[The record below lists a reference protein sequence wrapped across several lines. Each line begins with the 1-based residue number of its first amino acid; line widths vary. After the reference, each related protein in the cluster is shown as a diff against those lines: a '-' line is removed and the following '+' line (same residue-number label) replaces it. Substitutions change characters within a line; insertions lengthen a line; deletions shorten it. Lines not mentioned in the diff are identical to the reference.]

1 MKSSSKSLTFT
12 QLLTSV
18 KESKLFWVVSFSI
31 LTAISAQISIPI
43 KPVPF
48 TLQTMIV
55 LLAGAFLG
63 AKNGAYSQVL
73 YIFLGAIGLPVF
85 AQTADGTMGFA
96 RLIGPTGGYLLAFP
110 IAAYLVGLL
119 TEKNQKYFTVIIS
132 MFVAEL
138 VVIAFGTLYLYAA
151 YLHNFVDAV
160 KAGAAIFTVWMVVKV
175 FAAATIYFAVAK
187 KQSRLPNSNL
197 YRDF

>member
-1 MKSSSKSLTFT
+1 MKTTSRSLTLT
-12 QLLTSV
+12 QLISSV
-18 KESKLFWVVSFSI
+18 KESTIFWVLSFSI

-48 TLQTMIV
+48 TLQTVIV

-63 AKNGAYSQVL
+63 AKNGAYSQL
-73 YIFLGAIGLPVF
+73 IYIFLGAIGLPIF

-110 IAAYLVGLL
+110 VAAYLAGLL
-119 TEKNQKYFTVIIS
+119 TEKNQKYLTVIIS
-132 MFVAEL
+132 MFAAEL

-175 FAAATIYFAVAK
+175 FAAATIYFAVSK
-187 KQSRLPNSNL
+187 KQPKLP
-197 YRDF
+197 

>member
-1 MKSSSKSLTFT
+1 MKSSTKALRFT
-12 QLLTSV
+12 RLFSSI
-18 KESKLFWVVSFSI
+18 KESTIFWVLSFSI

-55 LLAGAFLG
+55 LLAGALLG
-63 AKNGAYSQVL
+63 AKNGAYSQL
-73 YIFLGAIGLPVF
+73 IYIFLGAIGLPVF
-85 AQTADGTMGFA
+85 AQTADGTVGLA

-110 IAAYLVGLL
+110 IAAYIVGYL
-119 TEKNQKYFTVIIS
+119 TEKNQKYLTVIIA
-132 MFVAEL
+132 MFFAEL

-151 YLHNFVDAV
+151 YLHNFADAV

-175 FAAATIYFAVAK
+175 FAAATIYFGVAK
-187 KQSRLPNSNL
+187 KQSKLP
-197 YRDF
+197 R

>member
-1 MKSSSKSLTFT
+1 MKTSTKSLTIT
-12 QLLTSV
+12 QLLSSV
-18 KESKLFWVVSFSI
+18 KESELFWVVSFSI

-48 TLQTMIV
+48 TLQTMVV

-96 RLIGPTGGYLLAFP
+96 RLISTTGGYLLAFP
-110 IAAYLVGLL
+110 VAAYLVGLM
-119 TEKNQKYFTVIIS
+119 TERNQKYLTVTIS

-138 VVIAFGTLYLYAA
+138 VVILFGTLYLYAA
-151 YLHNFVDAV
+151 YLHNFVDAI

-175 FAAATIYFAVAK
+175 FAAATIYFAFAK
-187 KQSRLPNSNL
+187 KQPRLP
-197 YRDF
+197 

>member
-1 MKSSSKSLTFT
+1 MKTSVKSLTFT
-12 QLLTSV
+12 QLIISV
-18 KESKLFWVVSFSI
+18 KESTVFWVVSFSI

-63 AKNGAYSQVL
+63 AKNGAYSQL
-73 YIFLGAIGLPVF
+73 IYIFLGAIGLPVF

-119 TEKNQKYFTVIIS
+119 TEKNQKYLTVIIS

-138 VVIAFGTLYLYAA
+138 VVILFGTLYLYAA
-151 YLHNFVDAV
+151 YLHNFVDAI

-187 KQSRLPNSNL
+187 KQPRLP
-197 YRDF
+197 

>member
-1 MKSSSKSLTFT
+1 MKTSTKKLTISHLLSSI
-12 QLLTSV
+12 
-18 KESKLFWVVSFSI
+18 KESELFWVISFSI

-73 YIFLGAIGLPVF
+73 YIFLGVIGLPVF

-110 IAAYLVGLL
+110 VAAYLVGLL
-119 TEKNQKYFTVIIS
+119 TEKNQKYLSVIIS

-138 VVIAFGTLYLYAA
+138 VVILVGTSYLYAA
-151 YLHNFVDAV
+151 YLHNFIDAI

-175 FAAATIYFAVAK
+175 FAAATIYFAIAK
-187 KQSRLPNSNL
+187 KQPRLP
-197 YRDF
+197 

>member
-1 MKSSSKSLTFT
+1 MKTSSKSFT
-12 QLLTSV
+12 LSQLLSSV
-18 KESKLFWVVSFSI
+18 KESELFWVVSFSI

-48 TLQTMIV
+48 TLQTMMV

-85 AQTADGTMGFA
+85 AQTADGTIGFA

-110 IAAYLVGLL
+110 IAAYLVGYL
-119 TEKNQKYFTVIIS
+119 TAKSQKYSMVVIS

-138 VVIAFGTLYLYAA
+138 VVILFGTLYLYAA
-151 YLHNFVDAV
+151 YLHTFVDAI
-160 KAGAAIFTVWMVVKV
+160 KAGAAIFTVWMAVKV
-175 FAAATIYFAVAK
+175 FAAATIYFAISK
-187 KQSRLPNSNL
+187 KQSRLP
-197 YRDF
+197 

>member
-1 MKSSSKSLTFT
+1 MKTSSKSLTLS
-12 QLLTSV
+12 QLLSSV
-18 KESKLFWVVSFSI
+18 KESELFWVISFSI

-48 TLQTMIV
+48 TLQTMVV

-63 AKNGAYSQVL
+63 SKNGAYSQVL

-110 IAAYLVGLL
+110 VAAYLVGLI
-119 TEKNQKYFTVIIS
+119 TEKNQKYLTVIIS

-138 VVIAFGTLYLYAA
+138 VVILFGTLYLYAA
-151 YLHNFVDAV
+151 YLHNFVDAF

-175 FAAATIYFAVAK
+175 FAAATIYFAISK
-187 KQSRLPNSNL
+187 KQPRLP
-197 YRDF
+197 

>member
-1 MKSSSKSLTFT
+1 MKTTSRSLTLT
-12 QLLTSV
+12 QLISSV
-18 KESKLFWVVSFSI
+18 KESTIFWVLSFSI

-48 TLQTMIV
+48 TLQTVIV

-63 AKNGAYSQVL
+63 AKNGAYSQL
-73 YIFLGAIGLPVF
+73 IYIFLGAIGLPIF

-110 IAAYLVGLL
+110 VAAYLVGLL
-119 TEKNQKYFTVIIS
+119 TEKNQKYLTVIIS
-132 MFVAEL
+132 MFAAEL
-138 VVIAFGTLYLYAA
+138 IVIAFGTLYLYAA

-175 FAAATIYFAVAK
+175 FAAATIYFAVSK
-187 KQSRLPNSNL
+187 KQPKLP
-197 YRDF
+197 

>member
-1 MKSSSKSLTFT
+1 MNTTTKKVTFSRLLSSI
-12 QLLTSV
+12 
-18 KESKLFWVVSFSI
+18 KESEVFWVISFSI
-31 LTAISAQISIPI
+31 LTAVSAQISIPI

-85 AQTADGTMGFA
+85 AQTADGTMGLA
-96 RLIGPTGGYLLAFP
+96 RLIGPTGGYILAFP
-110 IAAYLVGLL
+110 VAAYLVGLL
-119 TEKNQKYFTVIIS
+119 TEKNQKYLSVIIS
-132 MFVAEL
+132 MFIAEL

-160 KAGAAIFTVWMVVKV
+160 KAGAAIFTVWMVIKV
-175 FAAATIYFAVAK
+175 FAAATIYFAFTN
-187 KQSRLPNSNL
+187 KQPRLP
-197 YRDF
+197 

>member
-1 MKSSSKSLTFT
+1 MKTTSRSLTLT
-12 QLLTSV
+12 QLISSV
-18 KESKLFWVVSFSI
+18 KESTIFWVLSFSI

-48 TLQTMIV
+48 TLQTVIV

-63 AKNGAYSQVL
+63 AKNGAYSQL
-73 YIFLGAIGLPVF
+73 IYIFLGAIGLPIF

-110 IAAYLVGLL
+110 VAAYLVGLL
-119 TEKNQKYFTVIIS
+119 TEKNKKYLTVIIS
-132 MFVAEL
+132 MFAAEL

-151 YLHNFVDAV
+151 YLHNFVDAIKV
-160 KAGAAIFTVWMVVKV
+160 GAAIFTVWMVVKV
-175 FAAATIYFAVAK
+175 FAAATIYFALSK
-187 KQSRLPNSNL
+187 KQPKLP
-197 YRDF
+197 

>member
-1 MKSSSKSLTFT
+1 MKTSSKNLTLT
-12 QLLTSV
+12 QLLSSV
-18 KESKLFWVVSFSI
+18 RESEIFWVISFSI

-55 LLAGAFLG
+55 LLAGALLG
-63 AKNGAYSQVL
+63 AKNGAYSQIL

-110 IAAYLVGLL
+110 IAAYLVGVL
-119 TEKNQKYFTVIIS
+119 TQKNQKYLTVIIS
-132 MFVAEL
+132 MFVAEI
-138 VVIAFGTLYLYAA
+138 VVIFVGTFYLYVA
-151 YLHNFVDAV
+151 YLHNIVDAV
-160 KAGAAIFTVWMVVKV
+160 KAGAAIFTVWMAVKV
-175 FAAATIYFAVAK
+175 FAAASIYFAIAK
-187 KQSRLPNSNL
+187 KQSRLP
-197 YRDF
+197 

>member
-1 MKSSSKSLTFT
+1 MKTSSKNLTIT
-12 QLLTSV
+12 QLLSSV
-18 KESKLFWVVSFSI
+18 KESELFWIVSFSI
-31 LTAISAQISIPI
+31 LTAISAQVSIPI

-48 TLQTMIV
+48 TLQTMVV

-73 YIFLGAIGLPVF
+73 YIFLGAIGLPIF

-110 IAAYLVGLL
+110 AAAYLVGYL
-119 TEKNQKYFTVIIS
+119 TEKNQKYLTVIIS

-138 VVIAFGTLYLYAA
+138 LVIFVGTLYLYAA

-175 FAAATIYFAVAK
+175 FAAAAIYFAVSK
-187 KQSRLPNSNL
+187 KQTKLP
-197 YRDF
+197 

>member
-1 MKSSSKSLTFT
+1 MKSSTKSLTFT
-12 QLLTSV
+12 QLFSSV
-18 KESKLFWVVSFSI
+18 RESTIFWVLSFSI

-85 AQTADGTMGFA
+85 AQTADGTMGLA

-110 IAAYLVGLL
+110 VAAYIVGYL
-119 TEKNQKYFTVIIS
+119 TEKNQKYLTVIIS
-132 MFVAEL
+132 MFFAEL
-138 VVIAFGTLYLYAA
+138 VVITFGTLYLYAA
-151 YLHNFVDAV
+151 YLHNFVDAI
-160 KAGAAIFTVWMVVKV
+160 KAGAAIFTIWMIVKV
-175 FAAATIYFAVAK
+175 FAAATIYFGVAK
-187 KQSRLPNSNL
+187 KQSKLPK
-197 YRDF
+197 

>member
-1 MKSSSKSLTFT
+1 MKTSSKSLTFA
-12 QLLTSV
+12 QLLSSV
-18 KESKLFWVVSFSI
+18 KESELFWVVSFSI

-48 TLQTMIV
+48 TLQTMVV

-73 YIFLGAIGLPVF
+73 YIFLGVIGLPVF
-85 AQTADGTMGFA
+85 AQTADGTMGLA
-96 RLIGPTGGYLLAFP
+96 RLISPTGGYLLAFP
-110 IAAYLVGLL
+110 VAAYLVGLL
-119 TEKNQKYFTVIIS
+119 IEKNQKYLNVIIS

-138 VVIAFGTLYLYAA
+138 VVILVGTSYLYAA
-151 YLHNFVDAV
+151 YLHNFLDAI

-175 FAAATIYFAVAK
+175 FAAATIYFAIAK
-187 KQSRLPNSNL
+187 KQPRLP
-197 YRDF
+197 

>member
-1 MKSSSKSLTFT
+1 MKTSSKNLTIA
-12 QLLTSV
+12 QLLSSV
-18 KESKLFWVVSFSI
+18 KESELFWIVSFSI
-31 LTAISAQISIPI
+31 LTAISAQVSIPI

-48 TLQTMIV
+48 TLQTMVV

-73 YIFLGAIGLPVF
+73 YIFLGAIGLPIF

-110 IAAYLVGLL
+110 AAAYLVGYL
-119 TEKNQKYFTVIIS
+119 TEKNQKYLTVIIS

-138 VVIAFGTLYLYAA
+138 LVIFVGTLYLYAA

-175 FAAATIYFAVAK
+175 FAAAAIYFAVSK
-187 KQSRLPNSNL
+187 KQTKLP
-197 YRDF
+197 

>member
-1 MKSSSKSLTFT
+1 MKTSSKKLTIT
-12 QLLTSV
+12 HILSSI
-18 KESKLFWVVSFSI
+18 KESEIFWVISFSI

-63 AKNGAYSQVL
+63 AKNGAYSQLL
-73 YIFLGAIGLPVF
+73 YLFIGAIGFPVF

-96 RLIGPTGGYLLAFP
+96 RLIGPTGGYLIAFP

-119 TEKNQKYFTVIIS
+119 TEKNQKYLTVIIS
-132 MFVAEL
+132 MFSAEL

-151 YLHNFVDAV
+151 YLHNFVDAI

-187 KQSRLPNSNL
+187 KQTRLP
-197 YRDF
+197 

>member
-1 MKSSSKSLTFT
+1 MKTSSKSLTFT
-12 QLLTSV
+12 QLFSSI
-18 KESKLFWVVSFSI
+18 KESTIFWVLSFSI

-48 TLQTMIV
+48 TLQTMVV

-63 AKNGAYSQVL
+63 ARNGAYSQLL
-73 YIFLGAIGLPVF
+73 YIALGAIGLPMF

-110 IAAYLVGLL
+110 IAAYLVGYL

-175 FAAATIYFAVAK
+175 FAAATIYFGVAK
-187 KQSRLPNSNL
+187 KQSKLPK
-197 YRDF
+197 

>member
-1 MKSSSKSLTFT
+1 MKTSSKNLTLM
-12 QLLTSV
+12 QLLSSV
-18 KESKLFWVVSFSI
+18 KESELFWVISFSI

-63 AKNGAYSQVL
+63 SKNGAYSQVL

-85 AQTADGTMGFA
+85 AQTADITMGFA

-110 IAAYLVGLL
+110 IAAYLVGVL
-119 TEKNQKYFTVIIS
+119 TEKNQKYLTVIIS

-138 VVIAFGTLYLYAA
+138 VVILVGTLYLYAA
-151 YLHNFVDAV
+151 YLHNFVDAI
-160 KAGAAIFTVWMVVKV
+160 KAGAAIFTVWMVIKV
-175 FAAATIYFAVAK
+175 FAAASIYFAVSK
-187 KQSRLPNSNL
+187 KQTRLP
-197 YRDF
+197 

>member
-1 MKSSSKSLTFT
+1 MKTSTKKLTISH
-12 QLLTSV
+12 LLSSV
-18 KESKLFWVVSFSI
+18 KESELFWVISFSI

-73 YIFLGAIGLPVF
+73 YIFLGVIGLPVF

-110 IAAYLVGLL
+110 VAAYLVGLL
-119 TEKNQKYFTVIIS
+119 TEKNQKYLTVIIS

-138 VVIAFGTLYLYAA
+138 VVILVGTSYLYAA
-151 YLHNFVDAV
+151 YLHNFIDAI
-160 KAGAAIFTVWMVVKV
+160 KAGAAIFTVWMVIKV
-175 FAAATIYFAVAK
+175 FAAATIYFAIAK
-187 KQSRLPNSNL
+187 KQPRLP
-197 YRDF
+197 

>member
-1 MKSSSKSLTFT
+1 MKTTSRSLTIK
-12 QLLTSV
+12 QLISSV
-18 KESKLFWVVSFSI
+18 KESELFWIVSFSI

-63 AKNGAYSQVL
+63 AKNGTYSQIL
-73 YIFLGAIGLPVF
+73 YLSLGAIGLPIF

-110 IAAYLVGLL
+110 VAAYLVGLL
-119 TEKNQKYFTVIIS
+119 TEKNQKYLSVIIS

-138 VVIAFGTLYLYAA
+138 VVILVGTSYLYAA

-187 KQSRLPNSNL
+187 KQNRLP
-197 YRDF
+197 

>member
-1 MKSSSKSLTFT
+1 MKSTSRNLTLKY
-12 QLLTSV
+12 LLTSV
-18 KESKLFWVVSFSI
+18 KESEIFWILSFSV
-31 LTAISAQISIPI
+31 LTAVSAQISIPI

-63 AKNGAYSQVL
+63 AKNGAYSQVI

-85 AQTADGTMGFA
+85 AQTGDGSMGFA

-110 IAAYLVGLL
+110 IAAYIVGIL
-119 TEKNQKYFTVIIS
+119 TQRNQKYLTVVIS
-132 MFVAEL
+132 MFLAEL
-138 VVIAFGTLYLYAA
+138 VVIFIGTMYLYAS

-160 KAGAAIFTVWMVVKV
+160 KAGAAIFSIWMVVKV
-175 FAAATIYFAVAK
+175 FTAASIYFAFAK
-187 KQSRLPNSNL
+187 KQTRLP
-197 YRDF
+197 

>member
-1 MKSSSKSLTFT
+1 MKISSKNLTIT
-12 QLLTSV
+12 QILSSI
-18 KESKLFWVVSFSI
+18 KESEVFWVISFSI

-63 AKNGAYSQVL
+63 AKNGAYSQLL
-73 YIFLGAIGLPVF
+73 YLFIGAIGFPVF

-96 RLIGPTGGYLLAFP
+96 RLIGPTGGYLIAFP

-119 TEKNQKYFTVIIS
+119 TKKNQKYLTVIIS
-132 MFVAEL
+132 MFIAEL
-138 VVIAFGTLYLYAA
+138 VVIAFGTLYLYLT
-151 YLHNFVDAV
+151 YLHNFVDAI

-175 FAAATIYFAVAK
+175 FAAAAIYFAIAK
-187 KQSRLPNSNL
+187 KQARLP
-197 YRDF
+197 

>member
-1 MKSSSKSLTFT
+1 MKTSSKSITFA
-12 QLLTSV
+12 QLISSV
-18 KESKLFWVVSFSI
+18 KESELFWIVSFSI
-31 LTAISAQISIPI
+31 LTAVSAQVSIPI
-43 KPVPF
+43 KPIPF
-48 TLQTMIV
+48 TLQTMVV

-63 AKNGAYSQVL
+63 ARNGAYSQLL
-73 YIFLGAIGLPVF
+73 YIFFGAIGLPIF

-110 IAAYLVGLL
+110 VAAYLVGLL
-119 TEKNQKYFTVIIS
+119 TEKNQKYLSVIIS
-132 MFVAEL
+132 MFIAEL
-138 VVIAFGTLYLYAA
+138 VVIAFGTVYLYAA

-187 KQSRLPNSNL
+187 KQSKLPK
-197 YRDF
+197 

>member
-1 MKSSSKSLTFT
+1 MKSSAKGLTFS
-12 QLLTSV
+12 QLFSSV
-18 KESKLFWVVSFSI
+18 KESTIFWVLSFSI

-63 AKNGAYSQVL
+63 AKNGAYSQVI
-73 YIFLGAIGLPVF
+73 YIFLGVIGLPVF
-85 AQTADGTMGFA
+85 AQTADGTMGIA

-110 IAAYLVGLL
+110 IGAYLVGLL
-119 TEKNQKYFTVIIS
+119 TEKNQKYLTVIIS

-138 VVIAFGTLYLYAA
+138 VVIVFGTIYLYAA
-151 YLHNFVDAV
+151 YLHNIVDALKV
-160 KAGAAIFTVWMVVKV
+160 GAAIFTLWMVIKV
-175 FAAATIYFAVAK
+175 FAAASIYFAFAK
-187 KQSRLPNSNL
+187 KQTRLPK
-197 YRDF
+197 

>member
-1 MKSSSKSLTFT
+1 MKSSVKSLTFT
-12 QLLTSV
+12 QLISSV
-18 KESKLFWVVSFSI
+18 KESTIFWVLSFSI

-63 AKNGAYSQVL
+63 AKNGAYSQL
-73 YIFLGAIGLPVF
+73 IYIFLGAIGLPVF
-85 AQTADGTMGFA
+85 AQTADGTMGLA

-119 TEKNQKYFTVIIS
+119 TEKNQKYLTVIIS

-138 VVIAFGTLYLYAA
+138 VVILFGTLYLYAA

-160 KAGAAIFTVWMVVKV
+160 KAGAAIFTVWMAVKV
-175 FAAATIYFAVAK
+175 FTAATIYFAVAK
-187 KQSRLPNSNL
+187 KQPRLP
-197 YRDF
+197 